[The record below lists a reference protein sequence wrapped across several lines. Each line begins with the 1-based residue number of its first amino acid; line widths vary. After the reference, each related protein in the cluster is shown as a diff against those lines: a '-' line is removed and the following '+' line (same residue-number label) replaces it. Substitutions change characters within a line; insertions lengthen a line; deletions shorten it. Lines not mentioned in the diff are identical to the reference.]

1 MYFYT
6 VEMLDKNQIRVIFL
20 FEFKMGCKAVEI
32 TRNIN
37 NAFGPGTA
45 NEHSVQWWFKK
56 FCKGDK
62 SLEDEKQSSRSL
74 EGDNNQLRVIT
85 EADPLTTTGEA
96 AEELQF
102 DHSVAI
108 WHLKQI
114 GKVKKLI
121 K

>member
-1 MYFYT
+1 M
-6 VEMLDKNQIRVIFL
+6 EMMLDTKQIRMIFL

-32 TRNIN
+32 TCNIN

-45 NEHSVQWWFKK
+45 NEHSVQWWLKK

-62 SLEDEKQSSRSL
+62 NLEDEKQSSRPS

-96 AEELQF
+96 AEELSV
-102 DHSVAI
+102 DHSMVI
-108 WHLKQI
+108 WHVKQI
-114 GKVKKLI
+114 GCKSLI
-121 K
+121 SGCLVS